1 MAESVQRLEADAA
14 PWLVMP
20 EARRLFASL
29 ARAGGEAR
37 FVGGCVRDA
46 CLRRPVAA
54 ADLDIVTTLTPE
66 RVMAAVERA
75 VPTGLVHGTVTV
87 LEGAAR
93 FEVTTLRRDI
103 ACDGRHA
110 EVAFTTDFR
119 ADAARRDFT
128 VNAMSADMDGRLFDY
143 FGGLDDLAA
152 GRLRFVGDPATR
164 IEEDYLRILRY
175 FRFMPSLARVPA
187 EGAVL
192 TAIRDHASGLDRLSG
207 ERIATEFR
215 KLLAHPAPS
224 GALAS
229 MNDCGVS
236 QTLFGRAFDLG
247 PLRHL
252 ETLGVDADWLS
263 RFVLLLRAA
272 IDERAVAA
280 RLRLSSAET
289 ADLVFGCNNPLPP
302 LGGTPA
308 ALRAFAWQA
317 GPERAA
323 MMAIVAVALEG
334 RDRATLERA
343 SSVFRAFGRP
353 VLPVSGRDLL
363 SQGMVE
369 GPGIGRLLAAI
380 ENRWIASDFSLSR
393 AELLDRTGPTGDDA
407 S

>member
-1 MAESVQRLEADAA
+1 
-14 PWLVMP
+14 MP

-75 VPTGLVHGTVTV
+75 VPTGLAHGTVTV

-187 EGAVL
+187 EEAVL
-192 TAIRDHASGLDRLSG
+192 VAIRDHANGLDRLSG

-236 QTLFGRAFDLG
+236 QRLFGRAFDLG

-252 ETLGVDADWLS
+252 EALGVEADWLS

-308 ALRAFAWQA
+308 ALRAFAWHA
-317 GPERAA
+317 GPERGA

-363 SQGMVE
+363 AQGMVE

-380 ENRWIASDFSLSR
+380 EKRWIASDFSLSR
-393 AELLDRTGPTGDDA
+393 AQLLDRAGPTGDDA